1 MNLKEI
7 SDWMKN
13 YNFKQLLLWIQVVAV
28 HPNNQLYQLRFE
40 YLVACLL
47 SIRET
52 DFLQTPLEYKEFKK
66 FLDTFFRKTNIEYA
80 RYEDF
85 TPFSQL
91 ELIPYFYNGTK
102 YYFFY
107 GALERPR
114 EFIEKFDWMYLKT
127 DIDSTLQ
134 NHLAELFETSLD
146 FQSDILKQIVS
157 NPESSVTTKTYYI
170 PSVEYLNYIGQY
182 FQTNIHEFK
191 SMSIG
196 EFESSILKIDKANAS
211 TLFEK
216 ILIKATNGEAFYVL
230 PQLHTEVL
238 FTIADNLL
246 YSESNQ
252 KINLINATN
261 ALALQL
267 RYACEGFFNR
277 HYVLDNIIDISNN
290 SLLKQNEVAVRGADN
305 QIVYF
310 HLLRV
315 RNNSVF
321 SMDTAISM
329 LNNRIQ
335 QINLNSLIGLKHPF
349 SEEPQLVPPRALEIT
364 VVIVFEHTGI
374 NCPPFGVPPTTVS
387 YFSFLDLKRLFELL
401 DSGEEF
407 IRYIK
412 ESKFIGD
419 VSRVITIDALD
430 KFAYFLENG
439 KKFFE
444 SGKMAGIISF
454 PTHGWHDYYMDY
466 ISRKYADKVFEIT
479 EQFHPYY
486 YDMVLKQGESVYEIC
501 NRRTLNGGILLT
513 PSDTVI
519 MLKYPVHIFQI
530 SNIDAVKMG
539 EKLLKPMLS
548 EYFVKLHNPYVLLFQ
563 EYGLQ
568 LHEVIN
574 VHLCPIEEILKEGK
588 LSFLLEHLDKVTNE
602 QPFVITTR
610 WNSKKQQKF
619 VFFIYDTS
627 KLHHIFTSEENH
639 AERLFIFELTR
650 SFLYFYCN
658 HFSKEQIKKIAQHF
672 VDANVPISKRRY
684 GMGTSQSRN
693 PRLSEYH
700 SFERYNQTDIS
711 VVNRNVAAYLL
722 TIGIKQGRYEGD
734 EARKL
739 NSEIYRFLQNKL
751 EQEIS
756 KCNFDLLHYA
766 YTQLEFIEGHR
777 ETINLQHAIDSLTDT
792 DFDIV
797 EKNVVEKRE
806 VSRHSVAIKHIIA
819 SILKTGL
826 TSGGTGNAI
835 TKFQW
840 KQLLAVAIIL
850 NETTML
856 YELDE
861 QSLIPYSIT
870 VTDMFEITDNVGNY
884 IFDSEGFQYEESR
897 ISIKA
902 SRKKLQE
909 NNKKDTDEEINNGKT
924 RIPEE
929 LNSMFKRNYGF
940 TFYEMVNILASLG
953 MTDFDRNINFPI
965 NIFTVENLVSEVSM
979 IFPEFNRVSIEKVID
994 FLSLSFSSYS
1004 ESELLIASYL
1014 MRRKERLNLCPII
1027 QIGEQTVVYGNQM
1040 CLTASSL
1047 WVNSILEGDYP
1058 YSTDC
1063 PEDIMNEVKK
1073 IHKRHDNK
1081 LEIEIENIAI
1091 EVVGDK
1097 CVIARLDNFKR
1108 ISKTLLKNPP
1118 CGEIDLIVIIEKN
1131 KSILVADAKNI
1142 NKRVRPY
1149 DVSLELK
1156 RFFNGDK
1163 SYASKLRKK
1172 QAFVEKHID
1181 LFLEYSGISDRS
1193 GWSTTAAFI
1202 VNHVYSSAFFDP
1214 EIKFILVDEF
1224 EEYLQQSN

>member
-1 MNLKEI
+1 MNLKEV

-13 YNFKQLLLWIQVVAV
+13 YNFKELLLWIQAAAV

-47 SIRET
+47 SVRQT
-52 DFLQTPLEYKEFKK
+52 DFLQKPLEYKDFKK
-66 FLDTFFRKTNIEYA
+66 FLDNFFRKTNIEYSSA
-80 RYEDF
+80 EDF

-107 GALERPR
+107 GSLERPR

-134 NHLAELFETSLD
+134 DHLAEVFEASLG
-146 FQSDILKQIVS
+146 FQTNILNQIVS
-157 NPESSVTTKTYYI
+157 NPESSVITKSYYI

-182 FQTNIHEFK
+182 FQTNVHDFK

-196 EFESSILKIDKANAS
+196 EFESNITIIDKANAA
-211 TLFEK
+211 TLFKK
-216 ILIKATNGEAFYVL
+216 ILIKTADDEAFYVL

-252 KINLINATN
+252 KINLIDATN

-277 HYVLDNIIDISNN
+277 HYVLDNIVDISNTN
-290 SLLKQNEVAVRGADN
+290 LLKQNEVVVRVADN
-305 QIVYF
+305 QLVYF

-321 SMDTAISM
+321 SMDTAISIV
-329 LNNRIQ
+329 NNRIQ
-335 QINLNSLIGLKHPF
+335 QINFNDLMGLKHYF
-349 SEEPQLVPPRALEIT
+349 YDEPQLVPPEALEIT
-364 VVIVFEHTGI
+364 SVIVFEHTGI
-374 NCPPFGVPPTTVS
+374 NCPPFGVPPTNIS
-387 YFSFLDLKRLFELL
+387 YFSFLDLKRLFEQL

-407 IRYIK
+407 IRYVK
-412 ESKFIGD
+412 ESKFIGA
-419 VSRVITIDALD
+419 VSRVVTIDALD

-444 SGKMAGIISF
+444 SGKIAGVISF
-454 PTHGWHDYYMDY
+454 PTHGWHDYYMNY
-466 ISRKYADKVFEIT
+466 LSKKYKDNVFEIT
-479 EQFHPYY
+479 EQLHPYY

-501 NRRTLNGGILLT
+501 NKRTLNGGILLT

-519 MLKYPVHIFQI
+519 LLKYPLHLFQI
-530 SNIDAVKMG
+530 SNAEAVKIG

-548 EYFVKLHNPYVLLFQ
+548 EYFVKLHSSYVLLFQ
-563 EYGLQ
+563 EYDLQ

-574 VHLCPIEEILKEGK
+574 VHLCPVEEILEGGK
-588 LSFLLEHLDKVTNE
+588 LSFLSEHLDE
-602 QPFVITTR
+602 IYDEHPFVITTR
-610 WNSKKQQKF
+610 WNSKKHEKF

-650 SFLYFYCN
+650 SFLHFYCN
-658 HFSKEQIKKIAQHF
+658 HFSKEQIKKIAQNF

-684 GMGTSQSRN
+684 GMGTSQPRN

-700 SFERYNQTDIS
+700 GFEKYNQTDIS
-711 VVNRNVAAYLL
+711 VVNRNVATYLL
-722 TIGIKQGRYEGD
+722 SIGIEQGRYEGD

-739 NSEIYRFLQNKL
+739 NSEIFRFLQNTL
-751 EQEIS
+751 EQEIG
-756 KCNFDLLHYA
+756 KFNFDLLQYA

-777 ETINLQHAIDSLTDT
+777 ETINLQRAIDSLTDT
-792 DFDIV
+792 DFDVV
-797 EKNVVEKRE
+797 EKNVVEKRDL
-806 VSRHSVAIKHIIA
+806 SRHSVAVKHIIA

-826 TSGGTGNAI
+826 KNGTGNAI

-861 QSLIPYSIT
+861 QNLIPYSIT
-870 VTDMFEITDNVGNY
+870 VTDMFEVTDNVGSY
-884 IFDSEGFQYEESR
+884 VFDSEGFQYEESR
-897 ISIKA
+897 VGIKA
-902 SRKKLQE
+902 SRKRLQE
-909 NNKKDTDEEINNGKT
+909 NNNKITDV
-924 RIPEE
+924 E
-929 LNSMFKRNYGF
+929 LNSGKSRIPAELDSLFKSNYGF

-953 MTDFDRNINFPI
+953 MIDLDRNINFPI
-965 NIFTVENLVSEVSM
+965 NTVTIEKLISEVSL
-979 IFPEFNRVSIEKVID
+979 ILPEFDRGSIEKVID
-994 FLSLSFSSYS
+994 FLSLSFSSYLKS
-1004 ESELLIASYL
+1004 EELIASQL
-1014 MRRKERLNLCPII
+1014 MRRKERLNLCPLI
-1027 QIGEQTVVYGNQM
+1027 QIGEQTVLYGNQM

-1047 WVNSILEGDYP
+1047 WVNSVLEGDYP

-1063 PEDIMNEVKK
+1063 PENIINEVKK
-1073 IHKRHDNK
+1073 IHKRQDDE

-1108 ISKTLLKNPP
+1108 ISKTLPKNPP
-1118 CGEIDLIVIIEKN
+1118 CGEVDLIVIIEKN
-1131 KSILVADAKNI
+1131 KNILVADAKNI
-1142 NKRVRPY
+1142 NKRIRPY

-1163 SYASKLRKK
+1163 SYANKLRKK
-1172 QAFVEKHID
+1172 QVFVEKHID

-1214 EIKFILVDEF
+1214 EITFILVDEF
-1224 EEYLQQSN
+1224 EEYLQQ